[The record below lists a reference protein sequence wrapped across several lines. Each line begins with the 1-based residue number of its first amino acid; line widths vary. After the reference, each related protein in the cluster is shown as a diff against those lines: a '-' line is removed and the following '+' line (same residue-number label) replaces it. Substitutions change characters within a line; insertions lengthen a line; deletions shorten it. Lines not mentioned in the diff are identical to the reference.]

1 MFRFTGLTNWRGMG
15 VVTPFSGR
23 AVRRLFVLVIL
34 LSLCTSPLSGVSAD
48 SGWDSALD
56 EIHNLYTDYTGLQA
70 TLKSDLQ
77 RNQELRKQNNA
88 ALAAVNKQL
97 QATNAAQLAKLKA
110 ASEAVQKKHAPLLD
124 QYTAL
129 SKQITAARKV
139 SNLKSATVLELK
151 RNKLKAAATAARA
164 EVKKAT
170 SALAEAKALTAAKNK
185 PAKDALAPITLLKK
199 QIAAQNKLFSAAQSE
214 RTEADKRYKAAVQAG
229 DATQAAAAMK
239 LSYNRMKEI
248 RTMAGQLYGWEQ
260 QISTALRAAELKL
273 PK

>member
-1 MFRFTGLTNWRGMG
+1 MFKFTDFTNWQGEG
-15 VVTPFSGR
+15 AVTPLSQR
-23 AVRRLFVLVIL
+23 TVRRVAVLLII
-34 LSLCTSPLSGVSAD
+34 LSLWAYPLSSVSAD
-48 SGWDSALD
+48 SGWDAALD

-70 TLKSDLQ
+70 SLKSDLQ
-77 RNQELRKQNNA
+77 RNQELRKQNNT

-110 ASEAVQKKHAPLLD
+110 ASEAVQKKYAPLLD
-124 QYTAL
+124 QYAAL
-129 SKQITAARKV
+129 NKQITAARKA

-151 RNKLKAAATAARA
+151 RNKLKAAAAAARA

-170 SALAEAKALTAAKNK
+170 TALAEAKALTAAKNK
-185 PAKDALAPITLLKK
+185 PVKDALAPISLLKK

-248 RTMAGQLYGWEQ
+248 RTMAAQLYGWEQ